1 MVRPYKVRHYKFVG
15 AMAVL
20 MSAFMVV
27 MYIVPGSGA
36 ALAPQEWGMVAGW
49 SLLGVVF
56 GVYCKAKYGKRF
68 ATHIDVA
75 MDTEVR
81 EAPLPSSEL
90 KTVKL

>member
-1 MVRPYKVRHYKFVG
+1 
-15 AMAVL
+15 MAVL